1 MSYLKRLAKP
11 ALAIMASVCIM
22 TGCATKNPNDPF
34 ENYNRVMFN
43 VNEAFDYTAFKPLA
57 MLYDTVMPDFAQ
69 TMVTNFF
76 GNINDVWYAFNN
88 ILQGKGEKGM
98 TDVAR
103 VMVNSLFGL
112 GGVIDVASNLN
123 MPKYRADFGQTL
135 GVWGMEAGPYVVLP
149 LLGPSTLRD
158 TIALPAEWYGDAWS
172 YVDNVRLRNA
182 GIVVRAVNYRAALL
196 DASSLVDDAALDKYE
211 FMRDAYLQRRY
222 KQVHG
227 EVADTNDE
235 WVELTSADPALKTG
249 AGEQQTETIAKP
261 VVTENTADSAIVKPA
276 LSENRTESVIVKSAL
291 SENKPDSVIVKPA
304 LSENTT
310 ESAVVK
316 PVISQ
321 NETIIEVSRNESGKT
336 DSVI

>member
-11 ALAIMASVCIM
+11 AVAIMASVCIM

-43 VNEAFDYTAFKPLA
+43 VNEAFDHTAFKPLA

-88 ILQGKGEKGM
+88 LLQGQGDKGL

-149 LLGPSTLRD
+149 LIGPSTLRD

-182 GIVVRAVNYRAALL
+182 GLIVRAVNYRAALL

-227 EVADTNDE
+227 EAADTSDE
-235 WVELTSADPALKTG
+235 WVELTAADPAPKS
-249 AGEQQTETIAKP
+249 ETNAVPAEAIVKP
-261 VVTENTADSAIVKPA
+261 VVTENKADSVIVKPVLSENGADSAIVKP
-276 LSENRTESVIVKSAL
+276 VI
-291 SENKPDSVIVKPA
+291 SENKPDSVIVKP
-304 LSENTT
+304 
-310 ESAVVK
+310 
-316 PVISQ
+316 VISQ
-321 NETIIEVSRNESGKT
+321 NEATIEVSRNESGKT

>member
-11 ALAIMASVCIM
+11 AVAIMASVCIM

-43 VNEAFDYTAFKPLA
+43 VNEAFDHTAFKPLA

-69 TMVTNFF
+69 TIVTNFF

-88 ILQGKGEKGM
+88 LLQGQGEKGM

-103 VMVNSLFGL
+103 VMVNSVFGL

-149 LLGPSTLRD
+149 LIGPSTLRD

-182 GIVVRAVNYRAALL
+182 GLIVRAVNYRAALL

-227 EVADTNDE
+227 EAADTSDE
-235 WVELTSADPALKTG
+235 WVELTSADPALKSDTD
-249 AGEQQTETIAKP
+249 AEQTEAIGKP
-261 VVTENTADSAIVKPA
+261 VVTENKADSAIVKP
-276 LSENRTESVIVKSAL
+276 LISENMTDSAIVKPVL
-291 SENKPDSVIVKPA
+291 SENKAEQVI
-304 LSENTT
+304 
-310 ESAVVK
+310 VK
-316 PVISQ
+316 PVISK
-321 NETIIEVSRNESGKT
+321 NETLIDVSQNESGKT

>member
-1 MSYLKRLAKP
+1 
-11 ALAIMASVCIM
+11 MASVCIM

-43 VNEAFDYTAFKPLA
+43 VNEAFDHTAFKPLA

-88 ILQGKGEKGM
+88 LLQGQGEKGM

-123 MPKYRADFGQTL
+123 MPKHRADFGQTL

-182 GIVVRAVNYRAALL
+182 GLIVRAVNYRAALL

-227 EVADTNDE
+227 EDTDTSDE
-235 WVELTSADPALKTG
+235 WVELTSAAPALKS
-249 AGEQQTETIAKP
+249 ETNAQPAEAIVKP
-261 VVTENTADSAIVKPA
+261 VVTENTADSAIVRP
-276 LSENRTESVIVKSAL
+276 VL
-291 SENKPDSVIVKPA
+291 SENKG
-304 LSENTT
+304 
-310 ESAVVK
+310 ESAIVK
-316 PVISQ
+316 PVISK
-321 NETIIEVSRNESGKT
+321 NEAVIDVSRNESGKT

>member
-11 ALAIMASVCIM
+11 AVAIMASVCIM

-43 VNEAFDYTAFKPLA
+43 VNEAFDHTAFKPLA

-88 ILQGKGEKGM
+88 LLQGEGDKGL

-149 LLGPSTLRD
+149 LIGPSTLRD

-182 GIVVRAVNYRAALL
+182 GLVVRAVNYRAALL

-227 EVADTNDE
+227 EAADTNDE
-235 WVELTSADPALKTG
+235 WVELTSADPALDSGMK
-249 AGEQQTETIAKP
+249 AQQTEAIVKP
-261 VVTENTADSAIVKPA
+261 VLSENSSESAIVKPVI
-276 LSENRTESVIVKSAL
+276 SENRTESAIVKPVL
-291 SENKPDSVIVKPA
+291 SENNA
-304 LSENTT
+304 
-310 ESAVVK
+310 ESAIVK

-321 NETIIEVSRNESGKT
+321 NETAIEISRNESGKA

>member
-11 ALAIMASVCIM
+11 AVAIIASACIL

-43 VNEAFDYTAFKPLA
+43 INEAFDHTAFKPLA

-88 ILQGKGEKGM
+88 LLQGKGEKGM

-103 VMVNSLFGL
+103 VMVNSVFGL

-123 MPKYRADFGQTL
+123 MPKHRADFGQTL

-172 YVDNVRLRNA
+172 YVNNVRLRNA
-182 GIVVRAVNYRAALL
+182 GLIVRAVNYRAALL

-227 EVADTNDE
+227 EAADTSDE
-235 WVELTSADPALKTG
+235 WVELTSAEPALE
-249 AGEQQTETIAKP
+249 ADIAARQTAAIVKP
-261 VVTENTADSAIVKPA
+261 VVTENQIDSAIVKPILSDHQPESAIVKPVLSESQADSAIVKP
-276 LSENRTESVIVKSAL
+276 VI
-291 SENKPDSVIVKPA
+291 SENKAEPA
-304 LSENTT
+304 N
-310 ESAVVK
+310 VK
-316 PVISQ
+316 PVISK
-321 NETIIEVSRNESGKT
+321 NEATIEVSRNESEKT

>member
-11 ALAIMASVCIM
+11 AVAIMASVCIM

-43 VNEAFDYTAFKPLA
+43 VNEAFDHTAFKPLA

-69 TMVTNFF
+69 TIVTNFF

-88 ILQGKGEKGM
+88 LLQGQGEKGM

-103 VMVNSLFGL
+103 VMVNSVFGL

-149 LLGPSTLRD
+149 LIGPSTLRD

-182 GIVVRAVNYRAALL
+182 GLIVRAVNYRAAC
-196 DASSLVDDAALDKYE
+196 
-211 FMRDAYLQRRY
+211 RRC
-222 KQVHG
+222 
-227 EVADTNDE
+227 
-235 WVELTSADPALKTG
+235 
-249 AGEQQTETIAKP
+249 
-261 VVTENTADSAIVKPA
+261 
-276 LSENRTESVIVKSAL
+276 R
-291 SENKPDSVIVKPA
+291 
-304 LSENTT
+304 
-310 ESAVVK
+310 
-316 PVISQ
+316 
-321 NETIIEVSRNESGKT
+321 SRQ
-336 DSVI
+336 I

>member
-11 ALAIMASVCIM
+11 AVAIMASVCIM

-43 VNEAFDYTAFKPLA
+43 VNEAFDHTAFKPLA
-57 MLYDTVMPDFAQ
+57 MLYDTVIPDFAQ

-88 ILQGKGEKGM
+88 LLQGQGDKGL

-149 LLGPSTLRD
+149 LIGPSTLRD

-182 GIVVRAVNYRAALL
+182 GLIVRAVNYRAALL

-227 EVADTNDE
+227 EAADTSDE
-235 WVELTSADPALKTG
+235 WVELTAADPVPKS
-249 AGEQQTETIAKP
+249 ETNAVPAEAIVKP
-261 VVTENTADSAIVKPA
+261 VVTENKADSVIVKPVLSENGADSAIVKP
-276 LSENRTESVIVKSAL
+276 VI
-291 SENKPDSVIVKPA
+291 SENKPDSVIVKP
-304 LSENTT
+304 
-310 ESAVVK
+310 
-316 PVISQ
+316 VISQ
-321 NETIIEVSRNESGKT
+321 NEATIEVSRNESGKT

>member
-11 ALAIMASVCIM
+11 AVAIMASVCIM

-43 VNEAFDYTAFKPLA
+43 VNEAFDHTAFKPLA

-88 ILQGKGEKGM
+88 LLQGEGDKGL

-123 MPKYRADFGQTL
+123 MPKHRADFGQTL

-149 LLGPSTLRD
+149 LIGPSTLRD

-182 GIVVRAVNYRAALL
+182 GLIVRAVNYRAALL
-196 DASSLVDDAALDKYE
+196 DASSLVDDASLDKYE

-222 KQVHG
+222 RQVHG
-227 EVADTNDE
+227 EASDTSDE
-235 WVELTSADPALKTG
+235 WVELTSADPALESGTS
-249 AGEQQTETIAKP
+249 EQTEAIVKP
-261 VVTENTADSAIVKPA
+261 VVTENTTDSAIVKPVI
-276 LSENRTESVIVKSAL
+276 SENTTDSAIVKPVL
-291 SENKPDSVIVKPA
+291 SENKAEQAI
-304 LSENTT
+304 
-310 ESAVVK
+310 VK
-316 PVISQ
+316 PVISK
-321 NETIIEVSRNESGKT
+321 NETALDVSQNESGKT

>member
-11 ALAIMASVCIM
+11 AVAIMASVCIM

-43 VNEAFDYTAFKPLA
+43 VNEAFDHTAFKPLA

-88 ILQGKGEKGM
+88 LLQGQGEKGM

-123 MPKYRADFGQTL
+123 MPKHRADFGQTL

-182 GIVVRAVNYRAALL
+182 GLIVRAVNYRAALL

-227 EVADTNDE
+227 EATDTSDE
-235 WVELTSADPALKTG
+235 WVELTSAAPALKS
-249 AGEQQTETIAKP
+249 ETNAQPAEAIVKP
-261 VVTENTADSAIVKPA
+261 VVTENTADSAIVKPV
-276 LSENRTESVIVKSAL
+276 LSENEG
-291 SENKPDSVIVKPA
+291 
-304 LSENTT
+304 
-310 ESAVVK
+310 ESAIVK
-316 PVISQ
+316 PVISK
-321 NETIIEVSRNESGKT
+321 NEAVIDVSRNESGKT

>member
-11 ALAIMASVCIM
+11 AVAIIASACIL

-43 VNEAFDYTAFKPLA
+43 INEAFDHTAFKPLA
-57 MLYDTVMPDFAQ
+57 MLYDTVMPNFAQ

-88 ILQGKGEKGM
+88 LLQGQGEKGM

-123 MPKYRADFGQTL
+123 IPKYRADFGQTL

-172 YVDNVRLRNA
+172 YVNNVRVRNA
-182 GIVVRAVNYRAALL
+182 GLVVRAVNYRAALL

-227 EVADTNDE
+227 EASDTNDE
-235 WVELTSADPALKTG
+235 WVELTSADPVLSDDSG
-249 AGEQQTETIAKP
+249 AQNMEVTVKP
-261 VVTENTADSAIVKPA
+261 VMTENQTDSAIVSPILSENSSESAIVKP
-276 LSENRTESVIVKSAL
+276 VL
-291 SENKPDSVIVKPA
+291 SENKAESTIAQPA
-304 LSENTT
+304 IGQREANL
-310 ESAVVK
+310 
-316 PVISQ
+316 
-321 NETIIEVSRNESGKT
+321 EVSRNETGKT

>member
-11 ALAIMASVCIM
+11 AVAIMASVCIM

-43 VNEAFDYTAFKPLA
+43 VNEAFDHTAFKPLA

-88 ILQGKGEKGM
+88 LLQGQGEKGM

-123 MPKYRADFGQTL
+123 MPKHRADFGQTL

-182 GIVVRAVNYRAALL
+182 GLIVRAVNYRAALL

-211 FMRDAYLQRRY
+211 FMPA
-222 KQVHG
+222 
-227 EVADTNDE
+227 A
-235 WVELTSADPALKTG
+235 PALKS
-249 AGEQQTETIAKP
+249 ETNAQPAEAIVKP
-261 VVTENTADSAIVKPA
+261 VVTENTADSAIVRP
-276 LSENRTESVIVKSAL
+276 VL
-291 SENKPDSVIVKPA
+291 SENKG
-304 LSENTT
+304 
-310 ESAVVK
+310 ESAIVK
-316 PVISQ
+316 PVISK
-321 NETIIEVSRNESGKT
+321 NEAVIDVSRNESGKT

>member
-11 ALAIMASVCIM
+11 AVAIMASVVIM

-43 VNEAFDYTAFKPLA
+43 VNEAFDHTAFKPLA

-88 ILQGKGEKGM
+88 LLQGQGEKGM

-123 MPKYRADFGQTL
+123 MPKHRADFGQTL

-149 LLGPSTLRD
+149 LIGPSTLRD

-182 GIVVRAVNYRAALL
+182 GLIVRAVNYRAALL

-227 EVADTNDE
+227 EAADTSDE
-235 WVELTSADPALKTG
+235 WVELTSADPALKSGT
-249 AGEQQTETIAKP
+249 APEQTKAIVKP
-261 VVTENTADSAIVKPA
+261 AITENKTDSAIVKP
-276 LSENRTESVIVKSAL
+276 VL
-291 SENKPDSVIVKPA
+291 SENKAEEVI
-304 LSENTT
+304 
-310 ESAVVK
+310 VK
-316 PVISQ
+316 PVISK
-321 NETIIEVSRNESGKT
+321 NETVIDVSQNESGKT
-336 DSVI
+336 DSII

>member
-1 MSYLKRLAKP
+1 
-11 ALAIMASVCIM
+11 
-22 TGCATKNPNDPF
+22 
-34 ENYNRVMFN
+34 
-43 VNEAFDYTAFKPLA
+43 

-88 ILQGKGEKGM
+88 LLQGQGDKGL

-149 LLGPSTLRD
+149 LIGPSTLRD

-182 GIVVRAVNYRAALL
+182 GLIVRAVNYRAALL

-227 EVADTNDE
+227 EAADTSDE
-235 WVELTSADPALKTG
+235 WVELTAADPAPKS
-249 AGEQQTETIAKP
+249 ETNAVPAEAIVKP
-261 VVTENTADSAIVKPA
+261 VVTENKADSVIVKPVLSENGADSAIVKP
-276 LSENRTESVIVKSAL
+276 VI
-291 SENKPDSVIVKPA
+291 SENKPDSVIVKP
-304 LSENTT
+304 
-310 ESAVVK
+310 
-316 PVISQ
+316 VISQ
-321 NETIIEVSRNESGKT
+321 NEATIEVSRNESGKT

>member
-11 ALAIMASVCIM
+11 AVAIMASVCIM

-43 VNEAFDYTAFKPLA
+43 VNEAFDHTAFKPLA

-88 ILQGKGEKGM
+88 LLQGQGEKGM

-123 MPKYRADFGQTL
+123 MPKHRADFGQTL

-182 GIVVRAVNYRAALL
+182 GLIVRAVNYRAALL
-196 DASSLVDDAALDKYE
+196 DASSLIDDAALDKYE

-227 EVADTNDE
+227 EDTDTSDE
-235 WVELTSADPALKTG
+235 WVELTSAAPALKS
-249 AGEQQTETIAKP
+249 ETNAQPAEAIVKP
-261 VVTENTADSAIVKPA
+261 VVTENTADSAIVRP
-276 LSENRTESVIVKSAL
+276 VL
-291 SENKPDSVIVKPA
+291 SENKG
-304 LSENTT
+304 
-310 ESAVVK
+310 ESAIVK
-316 PVISQ
+316 PVISK
-321 NETIIEVSRNESGKT
+321 NETVIDVSRNESGKT

>member
-11 ALAIMASVCIM
+11 AVAIMASVCIM

-43 VNEAFDYTAFKPLA
+43 VNEAFDHTAFKPLA

-88 ILQGKGEKGM
+88 LLQGQGEKGM

-123 MPKYRADFGQTL
+123 MPKHRADFGQTL

-182 GIVVRAVNYRAALL
+182 GLIVRAVNYRAALL

-227 EVADTNDE
+227 EDTDTSDE
-235 WVELTSADPALKTG
+235 WVELTSAAPALKS
-249 AGEQQTETIAKP
+249 ETNAQPAEAIVKP
-261 VVTENTADSAIVKPA
+261 VVTENTADSAIVRP
-276 LSENRTESVIVKSAL
+276 VL
-291 SENKPDSVIVKPA
+291 SENKG
-304 LSENTT
+304 
-310 ESAVVK
+310 ESAIVK
-316 PVISQ
+316 PVISK
-321 NETIIEVSRNESGKT
+321 NEAVIDVSRNESGKT

>member
-11 ALAIMASVCIM
+11 AVALLASACIM

-43 VNEAFDYTAFKPLA
+43 INEAFDHTAFKPLA
-57 MLYDTVMPDFAQ
+57 MLYDTIMPNFAQ

-88 ILQGKGEKGM
+88 LLQGQGEKGM

-123 MPKYRADFGQTL
+123 MPKHRADFGQTL

-172 YVDNVRLRNA
+172 YVGNVRVRNA
-182 GIVVRAVNYRAALL
+182 GLIVRAVNYRAALL

-227 EVADTNDE
+227 EASDTTDE
-235 WVELTSADPALKTG
+235 WVELTSAEPVLKTDD
-249 AGEQQTETIAKP
+249 ANASKTEAIVKP
-261 VVTENTADSAIVKPA
+261 VMTENKTESAIVKPV
-276 LSENRTESVIVKSAL
+276 LSENRSESTIVKPVL
-291 SENKPDSVIVKPA
+291 SENKAEPVIVKP
-304 LSENTT
+304 
-310 ESAVVK
+310 VV
-316 PVISQ
+316 SQ
-321 NETIIEVSRNESGKT
+321 KETNIEISRNESAKT

>member
-11 ALAIMASVCIM
+11 AVAIMASVCIM

-43 VNEAFDYTAFKPLA
+43 VNEAFDHTAFKPLA

-88 ILQGKGEKGM
+88 LLQGQGEKGM

-123 MPKYRADFGQTL
+123 MPKHRADFGQTL

-182 GIVVRAVNYRAALL
+182 GLIVRAVNYRAALL

-227 EVADTNDE
+227 EATDTSDE
-235 WVELTSADPALKTG
+235 WVELTSAAPALKS
-249 AGEQQTETIAKP
+249 ETNVQPAEAIVKP
-261 VVTENTADSAIVKPA
+261 VVTENTADSAIVKPV
-276 LSENRTESVIVKSAL
+276 LSENEG
-291 SENKPDSVIVKPA
+291 
-304 LSENTT
+304 
-310 ESAVVK
+310 ESAIVK
-316 PVISQ
+316 PVISK
-321 NETIIEVSRNESGKT
+321 NEAVIDVSRNESGKT

>member
-11 ALAIMASVCIM
+11 AVAIMASVCIM

-43 VNEAFDYTAFKPLA
+43 VNEAFDHTAFKPLA

-88 ILQGKGEKGM
+88 LLQGKGEKGM

-123 MPKYRADFGQTL
+123 MPKHRADFGQTL

-149 LLGPSTLRD
+149 LIGPSTLRD

-172 YVDNVRLRNA
+172 EVDNVRLRNA
-182 GIVVRAVNYRAALL
+182 GLIVRAVNYRAALL

-227 EVADTNDE
+227 EAADTSDE
-235 WVELTSADPALKTG
+235 WVELTSADPALKSGTD
-249 AGEQQTETIAKP
+249 AEQTEAIVKP
-261 VVTENTADSAIVKPA
+261 VVTENKADSAIVKP
-276 LSENRTESVIVKSAL
+276 LISENMTDSAIVKPVL
-291 SENKPDSVIVKPA
+291 SENKAEQVI
-304 LSENTT
+304 
-310 ESAVVK
+310 VK
-316 PVISQ
+316 PVISK
-321 NETIIEVSRNESGKT
+321 NGTLIDVSQNESGKT

>member
-11 ALAIMASVCIM
+11 AVAIIASACIL

-43 VNEAFDYTAFKPLA
+43 INEAFDHTAFKPLA
-57 MLYDTVMPDFAQ
+57 MLYDTVMPNFAQ

-88 ILQGKGEKGM
+88 LLQGQGEKGM

-172 YVDNVRLRNA
+172 YVNNVRVRNA
-182 GIVVRAVNYRAALL
+182 GLIVRAVNYRAALL

-227 EVADTNDE
+227 ETSDTNDE
-235 WVELTSADPALKTG
+235 WVELTSADPVLSDDSG
-249 AGEQQTETIAKP
+249 AQNMEVTVKP
-261 VVTENTADSAIVKPA
+261 VMTENQTDSAIVSPILSENSSESAIVKP
-276 LSENRTESVIVKSAL
+276 VL
-291 SENKPDSVIVKPA
+291 SENKAESTIAQPA
-304 LSENTT
+304 IGQKEASL
-310 ESAVVK
+310 
-316 PVISQ
+316 
-321 NETIIEVSRNESGKT
+321 EVSRNESGKT
-336 DSVI
+336 DAVI

>member
-11 ALAIMASVCIM
+11 AVAIAASVCIL

-43 VNEAFDYTAFKPLA
+43 VNEAFDHTAFKPLA
-57 MLYDTVMPDFAQ
+57 MLYNTVMPDFAQ

-88 ILQGKGEKGM
+88 LLQGQGEKGM

-103 VMVNSLFGL
+103 VMVNSVFGL

-158 TIALPAEWYGDAWS
+158 TVALPAEWYGDAWS
-172 YVDNVRLRNA
+172 YVSNVRLRNA
-182 GIVVRAVNYRAALL
+182 GLIVRAVNYRAALL

-227 EVADTNDE
+227 EAADTSDE
-235 WVELTSADPALKTG
+235 WVELTSAAPTLKS
-249 AGEQQTETIAKP
+249 ETNAQPEEAIVKP
-261 VVTENTADSAIVKPA
+261 VVTENKADAAIVKPVISENTTDSAIVKP
-276 LSENRTESVIVKSAL
+276 IL
-291 SENKPDSVIVKPA
+291 SENKAEQSI
-304 LSENTT
+304 
-310 ESAVVK
+310 VK
-316 PVISQ
+316 PVISK
-321 NETIIEVSRNESGKT
+321 NETVIDVSQNESGKT